1 MNSPDETTLYQK
13 IAAGSPDAF
22 VFSDREGI
30 IKIWNQAAETMLG
43 FTAAEAIGQSLDL
56 IIPENLRKRHWD
68 GYHQVME
75 SGLSGY
81 GTKLLSAPGLCK
93 DGSRKSLEFSM
104 SLVRNDDGTMAG
116 TGAII
121 RDVTERWKNDKALKE
136 RVGELEAKLGS

>member
-1 MNSPDETTLYQK
+1 MNSTHEATLYQK

-22 VFSDREGI
+22 IFSDQEGI
-30 IKIWNQAAETMLG
+30 IRLWNQGAETMLG

-68 GYHQVME
+68 GYHQVMKT
-75 SGLSGY
+75 GVTHY
-81 GTKLLSAPGLCK
+81 GTKLLSAPGICK

-104 SLVRNDDGTMAG
+104 SLVKNDNGTMAG

-121 RDVTERWKNDKALKE
+121 RDVTERWKNEKALKE
-136 RVGELEAKLGS
+136 RIGELETKLGS